1 MKQLQVLLADDHE
14 MLLEGLRVLINS
26 QPDMRVIAEA
36 SSGTMAVD
44 KAKQCQPDVVVMD
57 ISMPDGNGLKATQI
71 LKQVLPQTRIL
82 VLTRHDEPV
91 YMRQLLQAGVHGYMV
106 KRAAANSL
114 VSAIRTVAGGGVY
127 VDPSL
132 ADRVVEGFVGRTSTN
147 RTQEV
152 KLSERETEVLRL
164 TAWGHSN
171 KEIASAL
178 RVGVKTIETY
188 KARVM
193 NKLGLQSRAEIV
205 RYAVRQG
212 WMDEN

>member
-1 MKQLQVLLADDHE
+1 MNKLNVLLADDHE
-14 MLLEGLRVLINS
+14 MLLEGLKVLINS
-26 QPDMRVIAEA
+26 QPDMQVVAEA
-36 SSGTMAVD
+36 TSGTMAVE
-44 KAKQCQPDVVVMD
+44 KAKQCKPDVVVMD
-57 ISMPDGNGLKATQI
+57 ISMPDGNGLKATHVF
-71 LKQVLPQTRIL
+71 KQMLPQTRIL

-114 VSAIRTVAGGGVY
+114 VAAIRTVAGGGVY

-132 ADRVVEGFVGRTSTN
+132 ADRVVEGFVGRNATN
-147 RTQEV
+147 RLQEV
-152 KLSERETEVLRL
+152 KLSEREGEVLRL

-171 KEIASAL
+171 KEIAAAL

-193 NKLGLQSRAEIV
+193 SKLGLQSRAEIV